1 MNTSVDDSLPSN
13 PNNGTKDQSNL
24 NQSTP
29 STVIN
34 SESTM
39 VSSSYRTLNVRDA
52 LSYLDQVK
60 IRFQDQNEVYNQ
72 FLDVMKL
79 FKTQSIDTP
88 GVIERVS
95 TLFRGYPSL
104 IQGFNTFLPSGF
116 RIECTLLKRHQDSG
130 SELADLVTVLTPNP
144 ITNKTSLFPRD
155 GTHAIVIND
164 RPENSLTPMGWIE
177 IKDSPE
183 SASTSTTINSTSH
196 AHHQTTLHDLASST
210 QPPQPP
216 LPPSHHPRH
225 KHITSTSNPPTSSSN
240 NPTTPTTL
248 PPHHSST
255 NMNSKSSS
263 NQDEVQSKLTDPL
276 ITANLNQPNENQP
289 NKPISTT
296 KIINSNTSTI
306 NHSTAS
312 PYRPNPAASS
322 STSIP
327 AHSNHNLYSN
337 SNSNSK
343 LAVAPD
349 LKALDSTSNHHEML
363 LAPELVA
370 EPIRSHSN
378 QPAITRTSP
387 PVATVANPTQPNS
400 INNKPVEFNYAIN
413 YVNKI
418 KHRFIDQPEIYKTF
432 LEILQTYQR
441 DGMPIDLVYVQVTKL
456 FAEATDLLDEFK
468 QFLPD
473 PSNENGASGVT
484 LLKPQAPVLKPSQP
498 TSLSTSQPPHSML
511 IDDRLSKPFSNPDLA
526 SDLRRHTP
534 SPRPRVISGVSLLS
548 DALAPALNKNAD
560 TSLKNTTNASLVRPE
575 IADLATGHTSSARPL
590 GVPVHP
596 KNPINGAG
604 PSRTFLSTTS
614 PSNKRPLVSQN
625 PEAGDTADHS
635 KDFGP
640 LNKKKKIMND
650 HHHHLVGGPLDPT
663 PPSQLDTVASKMSGT
678 KANRSRNKYQEMIDP
693 VSKASTQSPHHE
705 PNPHTTASR
714 AASQHQLHKLA
725 DPTID
730 DHLQHHDKRI
740 PSSRS
745 HHHTTTEEALPDNYL
760 WHTHRLETHD
770 AMGGRTLTNTKELI
784 LFESIKKY
792 LNDTEVWHEF
802 LRVLELYNQTIIDFK
817 TLVDRVSVYIGDNDE
832 LLDDFKGFVG
842 YDVKKDGLV
851 EDEVWE
857 IKNLDVREREKVDAS
872 IIEREYGP
880 SYKRLPKCEIDL
892 ACSGRDELCWSVL
905 NDEYFGAAKF
915 GTESGGPGHRKTNFE
930 EVIAMTEGERAHFSY
945 WSESISRTIGHLE
958 SLQTRIDSMDE
969 KERLNFQ
976 LGENLGGIS
985 PSIYNRTLKK
995 VYEGKYLNQ
1004 IFPLL
1009 RDYPANS
1016 VSIVLKRL
1024 KELELS
1030 WKSAESQ
1037 WNLIWREVERKNYY
1051 KAQDHQVLS
1060 FKSNEKSLIKGN
1072 QFIKEIEELKEK
1084 KDCLVIDVV
1093 LPNEP
1098 NTSVNQI
1105 PLDDRPKVDE
1115 KPFGVK
1121 NKTTSKSKL
1130 NPSHALYSV
1139 IPEPEVIKIP
1149 PMRPSHQVELGFQ
1162 DLDVFFDVLKIIA
1175 MSLDRSALSHPE
1187 RRRIDETIR
1196 ILIPAVWDISQIE
1209 LEKQIPMI
1217 YDDESGESTTDE
1229 INPNQI
1235 ETSGANQENER
1246 DLNSKKGIESLTRGL
1261 LELDSTNESN
1271 GGGGAGRIDRMKLGI
1286 NELETPLMSS
1296 PPNSVPQVH
1305 SRRTGLDL
1313 FDSNGEECKS
1323 NDGHHSFSVL
1333 RKWADIKIE
1342 GEDDEMVDE
1351 STDSSLFGHHGR
1363 YFYVFGTSTYVI
1375 LFRLIHTLYSRLLKL
1390 KATAIEIGLKEPNW
1404 KRINPIGIE
1413 LGLSHP
1419 ILGLDDGID
1428 ETQSPS
1434 ERLYGFVLDQ
1444 ISRFFDGELEINSF
1458 EESIRIAFPKIGYLI
1473 STVDKLSNSI
1483 LKHFSHIHSD
1493 TRNKEMLNSLR
1504 RERERERENGVDDYL
1519 YQFGY
1524 RNEVNEIIEDGE
1536 LYKAEW
1542 HPERKSLSIQLIN
1555 AEDPTIEITKPTSNS
1570 SLNYYL
1576 KSFQTEIDTETI
1588 DLTNLN
1594 KSFKSNNLLN
1604 GSLGKWEGKLKY
1616 SVLRNRLGLKVL
1628 NRTEDCWISKMY
1640 FINQK
1645 RKPPKELKEE
1655 QEEEKKK
1662 LEKVVCWV
1670 EERWKEIKVEK
1681 V

>member
-1 MNTSVDDSLPSN
+1 MDSSIDDSLSTNNN
-13 PNNGTKDQSNL
+13 PTKTHSPN
-24 NQSTP
+24 P
-29 STVIN
+29 STSTSIPN
-34 SESTM
+34 SDST
-39 VSSSYRTLNVRDA
+39 VVTSSYRTLNVRDA

-95 TLFRGYPSL
+95 SLFRGYPSL

-116 RIECTLLKRHQDSG
+116 RIECTLLKRIDHDSNP
-130 SELADLVTVLTPNP
+130 ELADLVTVLTPNP

-155 GTHAIVIND
+155 GSHAIIIKD
-164 RPENSLTPMGWIE
+164 RIENTLTPMGWIE

-183 SASTSTTINSTSH
+183 TGSTSTSINSTSY
-196 AHHQTTLHDLASST
+196 AQHQTTIQDLT

-216 LPPSHHPRH
+216 LPPSHPSKH
-225 KHITSTSNPPTSSSN
+225 KQINNHSTSSS
-240 NPTTPTTL
+240 TTPTT
-248 PPHHSST
+248 ST
-255 NMNSKSSS
+255 NMNSKSSL
-263 NQDEVQSKLTDPL
+263 NHDEGQSKLTDPL
-276 ITANLNQPNENQP
+276 ITANLNQ
-289 NKPISTT
+289 T
-296 KIINSNTSTI
+296 NSNKTTNTNPTANTI
-306 NHSTAS
+306 THSAAI
-312 PYRPNPAASS
+312 PYRPNTTASS
-322 STSIP
+322 STSLP
-327 AHSNHNLYSN
+327 SHSTHNLYSN
-337 SNSNSK
+337 SNPTSNSK
-343 LAVAPD
+343 LPVAPD
-349 LKALDSTSNHHEML
+349 LKALDSTSNHHQML

-378 QPAITRTSP
+378 QPAITRTP
-387 PVATVANPTQPNS
+387 TPVVTVANPPQANS

-441 DGMPIDLVYVQVTKL
+441 DGMPIDVVYVQVTKL

-473 PSNENGASGVT
+473 PNNENGASGVT
-484 LLKPQAPVLKPSQP
+484 MLKAQAPVPKPSQS
-498 TSLSTSQPPHSML
+498 TLMSTSQTPHSML
-511 IDDRLSKPFSNPDLA
+511 IDDRLSKPFANSDLA

-534 SPRPRVISGVSLLS
+534 SPGTRVMSGVSLLS
-548 DALAPALNKNAD
+548 DALAPTLNKTAEMNIR
-560 TSLKNTTNASLVRPE
+560 NTTNAPLVVRPE
-575 IADLATGHTSSARPL
+575 IADLPTTHTSSARPL

-596 KNPINGAG
+596 KNPINGTG
-604 PSRTFLSTTS
+604 PSKTFLPTTS
-614 PSNKRPLVSQN
+614 PSNKRPLASSHN
-625 PEAGDTADHS
+625 TEADETADHS
-635 KDFGP
+635 KESGP
-640 LNKKKKIMND
+640 LNKKKKIIND
-650 HHHHLVGGPLDPT
+650 HHLSVGGPLDST

-693 VSKASTQSPHHE
+693 VTKVSTQSTHHE
-705 PNPHTTASR
+705 PNPHTTPFR
-714 AASQHQLHKLA
+714 TASQHHLHKSA
-725 DPTID
+725 DTSVD
-730 DHLQHHDKRI
+730 DHLQHHDKRV
-740 PSSRS
+740 SSRS
-745 HHHTTTEEALPDNYL
+745 HHQITTEEILPDNYL

-872 IIEREYGP
+872 IIQREYGP

-945 WSESISRTIGHLE
+945 WSESMSRTIGHLE

-995 VYEGKYLNQ
+995 
-1004 IFPLL
+1004 
-1009 RDYPANS
+1009 
-1016 VSIVLKRL
+1016 
-1024 KELELS
+1024 
-1030 WKSAESQ
+1030 
-1037 WNLIWREVERKNYY
+1037 
-1051 KAQDHQVLS
+1051 
-1060 FKSNEKSLIKGN
+1060 
-1072 QFIKEIEELKEK
+1072 FIKEIEEFKEK
-1084 KDCLVIDVV
+1084 KECLVIDVV
-1093 LPNEP
+1093 LADEP
-1098 NTSVNQI
+1098 NPSVIQK
-1105 PLDDRPKVDE
+1105 PLNDRPKID
-1115 KPFGVK
+1115 KKSVK
-1121 NKTTSKSKL
+1121 NKTTSKPKP
-1130 NPSHALYSV
+1130 NPSHALYST
-1139 IPEPEVIKIP
+1139 IPEPEVMKIP

-1196 ILIPAVWDISQIE
+1196 ILIPAVWNISQIE

-1217 YDDESGESTTDE
+1217 YDDESSESTTDE
-1229 INPNQI
+1229 INPNRI
-1235 ETSGANQENER
+1235 ESSNHGQENER

-1271 GGGGAGRIDRMKLGI
+1271 GARGRIDRMKLGI

-1296 PPNSVPQVH
+1296 PPNSVPTLDHQPL
-1305 SRRTGLDL
+1305 RRNGFDL
-1313 FDSNGEECKS
+1313 FDSNGEENKS
-1323 NDGHHSFSVL
+1323 NDEHHTFSVL
-1333 RKWADIKIE
+1333 RKWADIQLE
-1342 GEDDEMVDE
+1342 GEDGDEEME
-1351 STDSSLFGHHGR
+1351 SSVSNHHGR

-1375 LFRLIHTLYSRLLKL
+1375 LFRLIHILYSRLLKL
-1390 KATAIEIGLKEPNW
+1390 KTTAIEIGIQEPNW

-1419 ILGLDDGID
+1419 ILGLDDD
-1428 ETQSPS
+1428 ENQNPS
-1434 ERLYGFVLDQ
+1434 EKLYGFVLDS
-1444 ISRFFDGELEINSF
+1444 ISRLFDGELEINSF
-1458 EESIRIAFPKIGYLI
+1458 EELIRIGFPKIGYLV
-1473 STVDKLSNSI
+1473 STIDKLSNSI
-1483 LKHFSHIHSD
+1483 LKHFSHLHSD
-1493 TRNKEMLNSLR
+1493 TRNKEMLNLLR
-1504 RERERERENGVDDYL
+1504 REREREREEESDDDL

-1555 AEDPTIEITKPTSNS
+1555 SEDPTIEISKSSNP
-1570 SLNYYL
+1570 LKYYI
-1576 KSFQTEIDTETI
+1576 KSYQTEIDTETI
-1588 DLTNLN
+1588 DPTNLN
-1594 KSFKSNNLLN
+1594 KSFRTKNLMNL
-1604 GSLGKWEGKLKY
+1604 SLGKWEGKSKY
-1616 SVLRNRLGLKVL
+1616 KISKSNFKLKVL
-1628 NRTEDCWISKMY
+1628 KSTEDCWISKMY
-1640 FINQK
+1640 FNKFKKSVENQD
-1645 RKPPKELKEE
+1645 EE
-1655 QEEEKKK
+1655 EEEEKGEGNRK
-1662 LEKVVCWV
+1662 LDWV
-1670 EERWKEIKVEK
+1670 GKWVDERWKEINEEHS
-1681 V
+1681 